1 MIHKFNEFIKEGLNN
16 DVTDE
21 IKKVIDDF
29 TVESHDP
36 LTEGT
41 MGMAKPLEDR
51 YHQHWNEEDT
61 ILSWYCTKYGN
72 HLAQAF
78 GLGQTKENE
87 KYEIDPL
94 AELANYY
101 IGTSK
106 FSLTQQM
113 GNLRFVAGMPNGLK
127 SASNLQKK
135 VFHDYGHMKEE
146 ELREMCQGIL
156 DKRFSGIQ
164 QRYEKFI
171 AKFQENMETSA
182 ANKKAKSEKEKRQGF
197 KTDSEK
203 RRDEELRKK
212 GYMID
217 PETGKLKQIP
227 PKPYR

>member
-1 MIHKFNEFIKEGLNN
+1 MKRVIRINESQLDYVIKNLIIKEHRL
-16 DVTDE
+16 
-21 IKKVIDDF
+21 
-29 TVESHDP
+29 
-36 LTEGT
+36 LREGT
-41 MGMAKPLEDR
+41 RGMAKPIEDK
-51 YHQHWNEEDT
+51 YHPHWDEEDT
-61 ILSWYCTKYGN
+61 ILSWYCAKYGN
-72 HLAQAF
+72 HLSQAF

-135 VFHDYGHMKEE
+135 VVHDYSHMKEE
-146 ELREMCQGIL
+146 ELREVCQNIL
-156 DKRFSGIQ
+156 DKRFPDIQ
-164 QRYEKFI
+164 DRYNKFI

-197 KTDSEK
+197 KTDSDRK
-203 RRDEELRKK
+203 RDEELRKR
-212 GYMID
+212 GYMVD
-217 PETGKLKQIP
+217 PNDPIKIMKIP
-227 PKPYR
+227 PKPYL

>member
-1 MIHKFNEFIKEGLNN
+1 MKKIIRITESQLDYVIKNLIIKEHRL
-16 DVTDE
+16 
-21 IKKVIDDF
+21 
-29 TVESHDP
+29 
-36 LTEGT
+36 LREGT
-41 MGMAKPLEDR
+41 RGMAKPIEDK
-51 YHQHWNEEDT
+51 YHPHWDEEDT

-113 GNLRFVAGMPNGLK
+113 GNLRSIAGMPNGLG
-127 SASNLQKK
+127 SVSNLQKK

-146 ELREMCQGIL
+146 ELREVCQGIL
-156 DKRFSGIQ
+156 DKRFPEIQ

-203 RRDEELRKK
+203 RRDEELRKI
-212 GYMID
+212 GRMVD
-217 PETGKLKQIP
+217 PNDPTKIIKIP
-227 PKPYR
+227 PKPYL